1 MTKLRFWVTY
11 ALLFVAIG
19 GIGVLIYQFYKN
31 DTPVYTYQMDES
43 IMLQDLSSHDY
54 VSIDYS
60 DKPTV
65 LLFFTSWC
73 PYCNEDAP
81 KIVELHDK
89 YKEFINVYGI
99 NVIQRDELSEVIG
112 YVEKHNIDYPVL
124 LDESNQLYTNYGSH
138 GFPSMFFITPK
149 GKTINAIVGS
159 ADMAYIEEYFL
170 KLMN

>member
-1 MTKLRFWVTY
+1 MKKLRFWITY

-19 GIGVLIYQFYKN
+19 GMGVLIYQFYEN
-31 DTPVYTYQMDES
+31 YSPAYAYQMDES
-43 IMLQDLSSHDY
+43 IMLQDLNSFEN

-99 NVIQRDELSEVIG
+99 NVIQRDELSEVID
-112 YVEKHNIDYPVL
+112 YVEMHNIDYPVL
-124 LDESNQLYTNYGSH
+124 LDQSNQLYTNYGSH

-149 GKTINAIVGS
+149 GKTIDAIVGS
-159 ADMAYIEEYFL
+159 ADIDYIEQAFL
-170 KLMN
+170 KLIN